1 MANGEGQICF
11 FLNYLSQ
18 PLKKNFFELNNNG
31 NHERDFTYVE
41 DVCEILLKVMKKK
54 INKKYD
60 VYNICSITQ

>member
-18 PLKKNFFELNNNG
+18 PLKKFFELNNNG

-54 INKKYD
+54 LIKNMMF
-60 VYNICSITQ
+60 IIFAQITQ